1 MVAGPARVF
10 EGEEAMLSALS
21 EDPQSL
27 KVGYLAPMF
36 VRKPFL
42 VASLALCLYE
52 HPKWIVD
59 ILI

>member
-21 EDPQSL
+21 ESPQSL

-42 VASLALCLYE
+42 VASLALCLCE
-52 HPKWIVD
+52 HPK
-59 ILI
+59 